1 LQKRLRTIGGQLL
14 YYRTLFQRKL
24 GGDIDSLLAGNP
36 KVPFSEPS
44 LSTPAPSLQGVPSIA
59 FPLAGGA
66 SGSQSSFF
74 VYEDSLFWPS
84 IAESFSYP

>member
-1 LQKRLRTIGGQLL
+1 LRTIGGQLL